1 MSGSMEKIRK
11 ELKKEIQKYA
21 DGLTKEALSDM
32 TLERHW
38 NEPDDTDTY
47 ITDLLI
53 GIVNKVG
60 PETIEEVMEL
70 LIEDD
75 WNRTQL
81 HRHVPT
87 MWTEDDW
94 NRTQLV
100 IEPLR
105 GVEKEAL
112 LDTHGLSPL
121 EVASYVIKRNL
132 FNEGRDELRKA
143 HTIEFAAPDS
153 RFTKVYFNRTHF

>member
-1 MSGSMEKIRK
+1 MTGSMEKIRE
-11 ELKKEIQKYA
+11 ELKKEIQKSVDVIYDKACKAA
-21 DGLTKEALSDM
+21 D
-32 TLERHW
+32 
-38 NEPDDTDTY
+38 PDRFV
-47 ITDLLI
+47 TDLLI

-70 LIEDD
+70 L
-75 WNRTQL
+75 
-81 HRHVPT
+81 
-87 MWTEDDW
+87 TEDDW

-105 GVEKEAL
+105 GMEKEAL
-112 LDTHGLSPL
+112 LETHSLSPL
-121 EVASYVIKRNL
+121 DVASYVIKRNL

-143 HTIEFAAPDS
+143 HKIGFDAPDS